1 MSGDNPTTE
10 SLWQREAHGALPVTC
25 AGCDRNMVLLQFLKD
40 IPHLWRASRWNHQT
54 IYVHSHVFIL
64 APVVPLA
71 AFGQGH
77 NSMKVGTSVNV

>member
-1 MSGDNPTTE
+1 M
-10 SLWQREAHGALPVTC
+10 
-25 AGCDRNMVLLQFLKD
+25 LLQFLKD
-40 IPHLWRASRWNHQT
+40 IPHLWCASRWNHPT